1 MITITSSDVI
11 KKPSYIT
18 NPKEITF
25 IEDVKKHIKKS
36 VVIPYELYETLK
48 EEIEDKLYLLE
59 NQKALSKEAYSEF
72 LEIEES
78 FAKDLQG

>member
-1 MITITSSDVI
+1 MITISSSDVI

-25 IEDVKKHIKKS
+25 VNDAKKHITKS
-36 VVIPYELYETLK
+36 VVLPYKLYERLK
-48 EEIEDKLYLLE
+48 EKIEDELYLLE
-59 NQKALSKEAYSEF
+59 NEKALSKSSYDEF

-78 FAKDLQG
+78 FAKDLSK